1 MRADALTSSLTSTGA
16 LRSLY
21 TRQRIARAIWPRH
34 SSNAGLAKISL
45 GDGGRSHDAAA
56 TLTLTPQG
64 LRGLRLRQAVRHTP
78 HRTSC
83 RWDSRAGTGDT
94 AYCALPASGAGSG
107 RIRWRELNTGPR
119 HAATCEAIL
128 PRNSLRRQRVHVQR
142 GLLGCHPE
150 VVLADDIVAVE
161 HAPGDVAG

>member
-1 MRADALTSSLTSTGA
+1 MRADALTSSLTSNGA

-94 AYCALPASGAGSG
+94 AYCALPASGAGNG
-107 RIRWRELNTGPR
+107 RTGVREL
-119 HAATCEAIL
+119 
-128 PRNSLRRQRVHVQR
+128 SLRNRTGQGRASHQNF
-142 GLLGCHPE
+142 G
-150 VVLADDIVAVE
+150 
-161 HAPGDVAG
+161 